1 MTIQCDVA
9 GLQASGS
16 QSVET
21 KHIISSLTPDAY
33 CCSIFILL
41 VQMLLKFE
49 RALDLDKSAFDN
61 SDFNKNGSSGIRKTF
76 RNYRR
81 HASNIFNGFC
91 PAGKVSN

>member
-1 MTIQCDVA
+1 
-9 GLQASGS
+9 
-16 QSVET
+16 
-21 KHIISSLTPDAY
+21 
-33 CCSIFILL
+33 
-41 VQMLLKFE
+41 MLLKFE
-49 RALDLDKSAFDN
+49 KALDLDKSAFDN